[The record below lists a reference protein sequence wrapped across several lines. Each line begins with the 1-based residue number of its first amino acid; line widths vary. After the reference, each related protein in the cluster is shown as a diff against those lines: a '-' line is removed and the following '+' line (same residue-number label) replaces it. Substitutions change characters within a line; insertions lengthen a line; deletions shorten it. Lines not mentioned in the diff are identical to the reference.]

1 VLTAAPYSLTLGDSV
16 FAKVVAINFYGESQ
30 VSDAGNGGT
39 ILYVPSA
46 PVGLADNTAI
56 TTASVI
62 GLTWNNGISTG
73 GSPIIDYRVSYDQS
87 TGIYVVLASGIIPRS
102 YQTTVTL
109 TPGATYRFRV
119 EARNS
124 VGYSSR
130 STALSVLAA

>member
-1 VLTAAPYSLTLGDSV
+1 MLISAPYLLTLGDNV
-16 FAKVVAINFYGESQ
+16 YAKITATNFYGESIQ
-30 VSDAGNGGT
+30 SDAGNGGT

-46 PVGLADNTAI
+46 PVGLADSTAV

-62 GLTWNNGISTG
+62 GLTWNNGVSTG

-87 TGIYVVLASGIIPRS
+87 TGVYKVLDSGIADRS

-109 TPGATYRFRV
+109 TPGATYNFKV

-124 VGYSSR
+124 VGYSL
-130 STALSVLAA
+130 LS